1 MIKISKM
8 SNRSKV
14 GRIALLPIFIP
25 VWLLWAFFSG
35 ARNLFELLE
44 FWQAKVMQK
53 FHDVIDKWFPLG

>member
-14 GRIALLPIFIP
+14 GRIALLPIFLP
-25 VWLLWAFFSG
+25 VWLLWVLFSG
-35 ARNLFELLE
+35 VRNLFEYLE
-44 FWQAKVMQK
+44 FWQAKVIRK